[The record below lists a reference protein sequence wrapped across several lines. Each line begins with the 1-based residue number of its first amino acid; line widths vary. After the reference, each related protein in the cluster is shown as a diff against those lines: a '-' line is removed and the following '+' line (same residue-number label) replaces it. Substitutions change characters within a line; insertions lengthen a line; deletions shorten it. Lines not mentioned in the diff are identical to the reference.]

1 VTAATRYVTGLSS
14 VTVLGG
20 AMVTLA
26 PSGIRTQVAWAAG
39 VALVLQAPLGW
50 WAVQS
55 LGTERFLMIWGL
67 GFMVRLAVVA
77 IAGLAVVPL
86 LGWSPGPTLGAL
98 VGVLVALL
106 FVEGITAWREYTG
119 EGDRR

>member
-1 VTAATRYVTGLSS
+1 
-14 VTVLGG
+14 
-20 AMVTLA
+20 
-26 PSGIRTQVAWAAG
+26 
-39 VALVLQAPLGW
+39 
-50 WAVQS
+50 
-55 LGTERFLMIWGL
+55 
-67 GFMVRLAVVA
+67 VRLAVVA
-77 IAGLAVVPL
+77 IAGLGVVPL